1 MVDTAPQSTAERG
14 YAASDSRVDWDA
26 QIVTCPQ
33 GKRGH
38 RWSVENNRHG
48 HPIVRIRFSVQDRGP
63 CPVRELCI
71 RPGSH
76 GRTLTL
82 LSRAE
87 DEALTSA
94 RCEQKPRHGR
104 RSIGPGPG
112 LRALSVNPSVVS
124 DLVVLSIGV
133 CPQSG
138 CGINS
143 PLPR

>member
-1 MVDTAPQSTAERG
+1 MRLRDTRPGAHRHRTVPHPQQARTLAGRVMVDTAPQSTAERG

-94 RCEQKPRHGR
+94 RCEQK
-104 RSIGPGPG
+104 
-112 LRALSVNPSVVS
+112 
-124 DLVVLSIGV
+124 
-133 CPQSG
+133 
-138 CGINS
+138 
-143 PLPR
+143 